1 LIAFFNQM
9 VFVQSRI
16 AMLDISALAFGLAGL
31 AFGLSIACKWNGLL
45 ALPICIVTSQ

>member
-16 AMLDISALAFGLAGL
+16 AMPDISALAFGL
-31 AFGLSIACKWNGLL
+31 SS
-45 ALPICIVTSQ
+45 P